1 MISVVSTIA
10 NNGKKFTPR
19 IVKATIDSKTGEK
32 KEIEQAEGEQ
42 IISEETAKKVLSM
55 MESVVSEGTGKG
67 VQVKGYAI
75 GGKTGTS
82 EDGVNTGKYVA
93 SFVGVADIS
102 DPEVAIIVI
111 LYNPTGEGGH
121 QGGGIASPV
130 AGQVL
135 SEVLPYLEIK
145 KQQTEETIPQTVE
158 MPNVIGMSIKDA
170 KSALN
175 ELGLEVEIENSLEQ
189 EVNSEQIIIDQLPK
203 KGIQINQG
211 TKVTVYVQ

>member
-1 MISVVSTIA
+1 M
-10 NNGKKFTPR
+10 
-19 IVKATIDSKTGEK
+19 
-32 KEIEQAEGEQ
+32 
-42 IISEETAKKVLSM
+42 
-55 MESVVSEGTGKG
+55 
-67 VQVKGYAI
+67 
-75 GGKTGTS
+75 
-82 EDGVNTGKYVA
+82 
-93 SFVGVADIS
+93 
-102 DPEVAIIVI
+102 
-111 LYNPTGEGGH
+111 
-121 QGGGIASPV
+121 
-130 AGQVL
+130 
-135 SEVLPYLEIK
+135 PYLEIK